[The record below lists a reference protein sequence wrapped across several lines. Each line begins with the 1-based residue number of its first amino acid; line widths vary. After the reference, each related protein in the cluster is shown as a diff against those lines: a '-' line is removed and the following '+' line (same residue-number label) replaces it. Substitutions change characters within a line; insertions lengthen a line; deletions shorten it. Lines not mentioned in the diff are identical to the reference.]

1 MKKLHLF
8 STLLLC
14 LSFLAV
20 GHTHKDNAKEESY
33 TYDPF
38 FLDVMTSQNN
48 NELKLLKLA
57 GRNAL
62 SNKIKNFSSKNITL
76 LQKENQKMKLWRT
89 GKYPEAP
96 EISSP
101 DINLSE
107 LATMKGKKFDEKFLR
122 SFAEEI
128 DKSLDLSKRG
138 AQENFETDIK
148 DFAENIHK
156 LQDSRKKEAFKLKN

>member
-8 STLLLC
+8 STLILC
-14 LSFLAV
+14 FSLHAL
-20 GHTHKDNAKEESY
+20 GHDHNAKEESY

-38 FLDVMTSQNN
+38 FLDVMTSQNS

-57 GRNAL
+57 ERNAL
-62 SNKIKNFSSKNITL
+62 SKQIKNFSLKNITL
-76 LQKENQKMKLWRT
+76 LQKENQKMSLWRK

-96 EISSP
+96 RISSP

-107 LATMKGKKFDEKFLR
+107 LSKVKGKEFDEKFIKTF
-122 SFAEEI
+122 SEEI
-128 DKSLDLSKRG
+128 DKSIDLSKRG

-148 DFAENIHK
+148 DFAEKLYK
-156 LQDSRKKEAFKLKN
+156 LQEGRKKEAIKLKN